1 MNEGD
6 AARVQAPGVQMEII
20 MGNAVWRG
28 VLACALAAGLCAA
41 TPAAELVIGQVT
53 SLSGP
58 GGAELG
64 QGLRD
69 GAACAFDE
77 VNREGGV
84 NGNRLRL
91 VTLDDRY
98 TPALTVQK
106 TRELLASERP
116 VVLTAFRGTANTL
129 ALVKSGLLDESGVA
143 LVGSLTGAAELQG
156 VPGIFHTR
164 PSYASEIGKLVDGLL
179 NIQQTRIG
187 VVYENDSF
195 GANGLAAVETAL
207 RTRNLKPVG
216 AVAYDKQADRY
227 VASVRK
233 AALAL
238 RDSHPQAIIM
248 VAVGQPFTE
257 FVRSMRQVAPSVQLY
272 GISVVDPNILVRE
285 LGSMATAIG
294 FSQVF
299 PYPYSDATQLSREY
313 RHALKTCTVAHA
325 TPSYP
330 SLEGYV
336 DGRVTIEAIRR
347 AGATPTRRSIRAE
360 LERMGELRIGDF
372 TLSYAP
378 GREASS
384 FIDMTIID
392 QDGFLRH

>member
-216 AVAYDKQADRY
+216 A
-227 VASVRK
+227 
-233 AALAL
+233 ALAAEFGTQYATAPESEWL
-238 RDSHPQAIIM
+238 DLFREKA
-248 VAVGQPFTE
+248 VAAMMDMIRADLALLGIHHDIFASEAGVQKAGNAPVEVGIRPE
-257 FVRSMRQVAPSVQLY
+257 HVRLVGAGDPAASLPGTVQL
-272 GISVVDPNILVRE
+272 LER
-285 LGSMATAIG
+285 LGNATIM
-294 FSQVF
+294 
-299 PYPYSDATQLSREY
+299 
-313 RHALKTCTVAHA
+313 
-325 TPSYP
+325 
-330 SLEGYV
+330 YV
-336 DGRVTIEAIRR
+336 DTPAGQIVVQDDGDAAAHSGDNVGVLFDPARVHVFTADAR
-347 AGATPTRRSIRAE
+347 AA
-360 LERMGELRIGDF
+360 
-372 TLSYAP
+372 
-378 GREASS
+378 
-384 FIDMTIID
+384 
-392 QDGFLRH
+392 